1 MARMQNNNTLM
12 TNTYNTQS
20 FFIIC
25 KSKIDEPMLIFKAY
39 TCLVM
44 TRMLPDLK
52 NMSYPERLKILDLT
66 TLESRKLRFDRG
78 IQDSK
83 GF

>member
-1 MARMQNNNTLM
+1 M
-12 TNTYNTQS
+12 
-20 FFIIC
+20 
-25 KSKIDEPMLIFKAY
+25 DV
-39 TCLVM
+39 TCLDALDRKAKRHGLAKTIPSMLEKVQKRM

-52 NMSYPERLKILDLT
+52 NMSYPERLKILGLT
-66 TLESRKLRFDRG
+66 TLESRRLRGDFRG